1 MTSIL
6 QRAKQLGM
14 RTGVAVT
21 SQIVHA
27 TPASYVAHNE
37 SRQNYNELADSFFDD
52 RINGQFIADVML
64 GGGTRYFEREDRNV
78 TAEFIDAGYAYVD
91 TYNKLATLPAGEN
104 VLGLFAEVGLPWALD
119 DLRKNRLAYL
129 TEHAIK
135 HLENDKGFFLLVEA
149 SQVDWAGHSNDIAA
163 AMAEMHDLNLA
174 LEYLVSYVEEHPDT
188 LVVLTADHSTGGLAI
203 GARGEYRWAP
213 EWLQNLKQSPATI
226 AQNISEVDSPV
237 TYVSDALG
245 FELNEKESQQ
255 VVELAK
261 QDDLKARFAG
271 IKALL
276 DIRSNTGWTTTG
288 HTGIDVE
295 VFAFGVGSNQFYGQ
309 YDNTDIAKKLFAL
322 LPKSAAVVK
331 TETIS
336 APEEEKSQCDFETDW
351 RCE

>member
-1 MTSIL
+1 M
-6 QRAKQLGM
+6 
-14 RTGVAVT
+14 
-21 SQIVHA
+21 
-27 TPASYVAHNE
+27 
-37 SRQNYNELADSFFDD
+37 
-52 RINGQFIADVML
+52 
-64 GGGTRYFEREDRNV
+64 
-78 TAEFIDAGYAYVD
+78 
-91 TYNKLATLPAGEN
+91 
-104 VLGLFAEVGLPWALD
+104 
-119 DLRKNRLAYL
+119 
-129 TEHAIK
+129 
-135 HLENDKGFFLLVEA
+135 
-149 SQVDWAGHSNDIAA
+149 
-163 AMAEMHDLNLA
+163 
-174 LEYLVSYVEEHPDT
+174 
-188 LVVLTADHSTGGLAI
+188 VLTADHSTGGLAI

-309 YDNTDIAKKLFAL
+309 YDNTDITKKLFGL
-322 LPKSAAVVK
+322 LPKRAPVVK
-331 TETIS
+331 TETTP
-336 APEEEKSQCDFETDW
+336 APKEEKSQCDFETDW